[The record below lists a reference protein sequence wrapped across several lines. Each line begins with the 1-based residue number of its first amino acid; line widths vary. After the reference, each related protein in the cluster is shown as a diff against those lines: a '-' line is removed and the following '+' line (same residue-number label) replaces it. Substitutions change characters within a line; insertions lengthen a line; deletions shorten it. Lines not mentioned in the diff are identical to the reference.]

1 MNSLTV
7 RYQSLRLLLLLD
19 PVAYLIGTTLSEV
32 RKNLDCAC
40 LRTDKGPLPL
50 FIGLQFWDLFS
61 NLNELYMFGDYDP
74 FVCHNSQTQYTQ
86 YVILHTIVYW
96 EKKREN
102 IMEKFCIQYMENEI
116 FQEFYV

>member
-1 MNSLTV
+1 
-7 RYQSLRLLLLLD
+7 
-19 PVAYLIGTTLSEV
+19 
-32 RKNLDCAC
+32 
-40 LRTDKGPLPL
+40 
-50 FIGLQFWDLFS
+50 
-61 NLNELYMFGDYDP
+61 MFGDYDP